1 MKDNLSN
8 IPELNLEDT
17 EHFYVVGTKNR
28 DGILGEYNLKT
39 DLKAALYP
47 PLVKPAYES
56 VDLGLPSGTL
66 WATMNVGATKPQQYG
81 DYYAWGEVEIKD
93 ETAYTYNKYRFY
105 PGNVVDEYTKY
116 NSTDNKMTLDLTDDV
131 ANVVMGGK
139 WHMPSR
145 AQLNELTANTTSSW
159 TTDYNGSGVAGA
171 VFTSN
176 INGNS
181 IFFPAAG
188 GVFNGVAKDQG
199 ELFGVWSSSRNAIF
213 SSAWNLNGDSDGMNM
228 NYYSRYRGL
237 SVRGVL
243 GELNDEEGGGAK

>member
-1 MKDNLSN
+1 MKKEIIDIPEVNLSDVK
-8 IPELNLEDT
+8 EFWVLGSQ
-17 EHFYVVGTKNR
+17 YK

-159 TTDYNGSGVAGA
+159 TTDYMVL
-171 VFTSN
+171 
-176 INGNS
+176 
-181 IFFPAAG
+181 
-188 GVFNGVAKDQG
+188 
-199 ELFGVWSSSRNAIF
+199 ELLVLCLLPISMETQSSSLLPVGCSTALLKTKV
-213 SSAWNLNGDSDGMNM
+213 SCSACGLPLATPSLAA
-228 NYYSRYRGL
+228 RGI
-237 SVRGVL
+237 
-243 GELNDEEGGGAK
+243 